1 MKTFT
6 RISLS
11 LMAGFLITATNG
23 VFDQNG
29 LFAQSATQSATQ
41 SAIQS
46 ATQRATQNAIQSAAQ
61 NVNKQN
67 FPEKKSPNRVEL
79 ALPQV
84 NGYTLLRCDMHTHT
98 VFSDGLVWPT
108 FRVYEAWKGG
118 LDVLAITDHIENRT
132 YKKYTGDDLNA
143 SYEIALPI
151 AEELGIMLVKG
162 TEITRKQGVLGHFN
176 ALFIKDANPINLPD
190 PELSIKT
197 AYEQGAYITYNHPAW
212 ALDTCLLTPFQ
223 NSMIDKG
230 YVKGIEVFN
239 NNEFYPRALSWCI
252 DKGLA
257 VFSAS
262 DVHAC
267 LADDF
272 GIHGSGSAG
281 SEFRPMTFVF
291 VKEKS
296 LNAVKEAMFKG
307 LTLAYFD
314 GNVAGEEKL
323 LASLFLASIKIEKVS
338 QTAKKVTC
346 KLSNLSGIPYKIAI
360 GKEKYTIE
368 GQSSILINLA
378 PALKSVDC
386 LVENMYC
393 YEGKHPLVQVAL

>member
-1 MKTFT
+1 MKYTIRFS
-6 RISLS
+6 ISLLLAW
-11 LMAGFLITATNG
+11 LMIANT
-23 VFDQNG
+23 G
-29 LFAQSATQSATQ
+29 LF
-41 SAIQS
+41 
-46 ATQRATQNAIQSAAQ
+46 AQ

-67 FPEKKSPNRVEL
+67 FPVKKSANRVEL

-84 NGYTLLRCDMHTHT
+84 NGYTLLRCDFHTHT

-143 SYEIALPI
+143 SYEIALPV
-151 AEELGIMLVKG
+151 ADELGIMLVRG

-176 ALFIKDANPINLPD
+176 GLFIKDANPINNPD

-197 AYEQGAYITYNHPAW
+197 AWEQGAYITYNHPAW
-212 ALDTCLLTPFQ
+212 ALDTCLLTDFQ

-239 NNEFYPRALSWCI
+239 NDEYYPRALSWCI
-252 DKGLA
+252 DKGLG

-272 GIHGSGSAG
+272 GIHGSGSAR

-296 LNAVKEAMFKG
+296 LDAVKDAMFKG

-314 GNVAGEEKL
+314 GNVAGAEKL
-323 LASLFLASIKIEKVS
+323 LASLFLASIKVEKVS
-338 QTAKKVTC
+338 QTAKQISYRF
-346 KLSNLSGIPYKIAI
+346 SNISGIPYKISI
-360 GKEKYTIE
+360 DNKKYTLD
-368 GQSSILINLA
+368 GKSAILINLGVG
-378 PALKSVDC
+378 LKSVDC
-386 LVENMYC
+386 MVENMHY
-393 YEGKHPLVQVAL
+393 YEFKHPVVQLSL